1 MSALTLKHPYTGE
14 EAMMEYRPLMTTVS
28 LVVPVLCLRAGF
40 QVMQRDC
47 FAKPDRG
54 DVLRKMLHDRTA
66 SIAVSR
72 TAQVRAVHLY
82 VLKICN

>member
-1 MSALTLKHPYTGE
+1 
-14 EAMMEYRPLMTTVS
+14 MMEYRPLMTTIS
-28 LVVPVLCLRAGF
+28 LIVPVLCLRAGF

-54 DVLRKMLHDRTA
+54 NVLREMLHVRTA

-72 TAQVRAVHLY
+72 TAQVRPVQLAL
-82 VLKICN
+82 